1 MINIIPEERKKI
13 IEKERIRRFVLVL
26 GISLFSLSIF
36 LIILSIPSVV
46 YLSGE
51 EREIKRTIGALESG
65 PIFKEIRNI
74 EKEIQEL
81 SKKLILFQNNQDNVL
96 SPSFFVEKILEQ
108 KPGSLKIETM
118 SFNKLN
124 KIPKITIR
132 GRSPSRLE
140 LLKFIGDLSGTPSIK
155 NVYSP
160 IANILRE
167 KDVEFNL
174 VVEFK

>member
-13 IEKERIRRFVLVL
+13 IGKERIRRFVLVL
-26 GISLFSLSIF
+26 GIFLFLLLVFS
-36 LIILSIPSVV
+36 IILALPSVV
-46 YLSGE
+46 YLNGQQK
-51 EREIKRTIGALESG
+51 EIKRTIETFEAG

-74 EKEIQEL
+74 EKEIQDFQQ
-81 SKKLILFQNNQDNVL
+81 KLILFQNNQSNVL
-96 SPSFFVEKILEQ
+96 SPSFFIARILEQ
-108 KPGSLKIETM
+108 KPDSLKIETM
-118 SFNKLN
+118 FFSKLN

-132 GRSPSRLE
+132 GHSPSRLE
-140 LLKFIGDLSGTPSIK
+140 LLKFVGDLNGVPSIK

>member
-13 IEKERIRRFVLVL
+13 IGKERVGRFVLVL
-26 GISLFSLSIF
+26 GIFLFLLLIF
-36 LIILSIPSVV
+36 SIILSIPPVI
-46 YLSGE
+46 YLNSQQK
-51 EREIKRTIGALESG
+51 EIKRTIEAFEAGS
-65 PIFKEIRNI
+65 IFKEIRNI
-74 EKEIQEL
+74 EKEIQEFNQ
-81 SKKLILFQNNQDNVL
+81 KLILFQNNQNNVL
-96 SPSFFVEKILEQ
+96 NPSFFLAKILEQ
-108 KPGSLKIETM
+108 KPDSLKIETM

-132 GRSPSRLE
+132 GRSFSRSE
-140 LLKFIGDLSGTPSIK
+140 LLKFIGDLNGVPSIK